1 MLKEW
6 LLKLQTRYTVLF
18 KVGTFL
24 ISSGTGFVVAEII
37 LTIGVLVIFGSISV
51 RTDIYASPILITL
64 DIVSL
69 IIGVTVSFFI
79 NQTSFKWAELIG
91 SASALFT
98 RLLKFQLVSLG
109 GNVLII
115 VIQLLLLRE
124 YSVSPSIGSVIGAVA
139 TFPLTYL
146 FSMRY
151 VWEISRGRFRVSKD
165 GGDKRGK
172 VAKS

>member
-6 LLKLQTRYTVLF
+6 LLKLQSRYTALF
-18 KVGTFL
+18 KIGTFV
-24 ISSGTGFVVAEII
+24 ISSGIGFVVAEVI
-37 LTIGVLVIFGSISV
+37 LTIGVLLIFGSISV
-51 RTDIYASPILITL
+51 KTDVFASPVLITL
-64 DIVSL
+64 DIFSL

-91 SASALFT
+91 SAPALFT

-124 YSVSPSIGSVIGAVA
+124 YSISPSVGSVIGAVA

-165 GGDKRGK
+165 GGDKGGK
-172 VAKS
+172 LAKR